1 MAWRWTE
8 RYSRRNGW
16 LGIDHCHWW
25 LQFDI
30 LWKSNISDAVNEII
44 NKIVCNEKIKEDV
57 QSCVKDLLDSVE
69 EKNKDK
75 KKLMRKRSINKQ
87 NWAASKRKKSRD
99 ASKEYI
105 SSRGKKIPAKK
116 MKDWRRIV
124 YPIVNSDV
132 VKKLILRHRKKFL

>member
-1 MAWRWTE
+1 M
-8 RYSRRNGW
+8 
-16 LGIDHCHWW
+16 
-25 LQFDI
+25 
-30 LWKSNISDAVNEII
+30 NEII

-87 NWAASKRKKSRD
+87 NWAASKRKKSRV

-116 MKDWRRIV
+116 MKD
-124 YPIVNSDV
+124 
-132 VKKLILRHRKKFL
+132 